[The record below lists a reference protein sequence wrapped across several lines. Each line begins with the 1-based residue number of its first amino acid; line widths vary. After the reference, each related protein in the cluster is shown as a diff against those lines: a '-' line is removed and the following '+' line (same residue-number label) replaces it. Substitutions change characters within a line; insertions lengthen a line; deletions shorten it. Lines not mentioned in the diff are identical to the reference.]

1 MVKYVLRCENTHS
14 FEAWFPDSNAYE
26 IQREN
31 NLIICPF
38 CQTSKV
44 EKAIMAPNIRTSKK
58 AAQTQPQKEELLS
71 DDFVKAMEGIKNQI
85 RDNFDYVG
93 RDFAEEARAI
103 HNGEKAQRLI
113 YGESSNQEISEL
125 IDEGVPIAPIP
136 PMANPK
142 GDKKLN

>member
-31 NLIICPF
+31 NLINCPF

-58 AAQTQPQKEELLS
+58 AAQTQTKKEELLS